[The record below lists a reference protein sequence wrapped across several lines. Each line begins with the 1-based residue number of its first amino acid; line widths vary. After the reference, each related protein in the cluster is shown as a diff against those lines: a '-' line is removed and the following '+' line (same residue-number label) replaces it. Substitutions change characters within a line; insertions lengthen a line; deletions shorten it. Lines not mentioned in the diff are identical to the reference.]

1 VEDGIYFIDS
11 DAKGDWTLR
20 FFDFAKRRM
29 TPIAALGR
37 DISDNGLAVSPDRR
51 QILYTRVDFTG
62 GADIMLVENFR

>member
-1 VEDGIYFIDS
+1 
-11 DAKGDWTLR
+11 
-20 FFDFAKRRM
+20 M